1 MGTVPLTSMAEIA
14 PLRPA
19 ATVIVLRPSAPHP
32 FEVLLVR
39 RSDKVAFMAGAHV
52 FPGGRVDPTDDAA
65 PAEACEGFA
74 TLGRCTDLTAAD
86 EARYRVAAIRELIE
100 EAGVLL
106 ARRNGEMVDADTAA
120 AVRASL
126 QPHVSFVAQLA
137 AQGLTVALDAVMPFA
152 HWVTPEIEIRRFD
165 TRFLLARV
173 PADQDASHD
182 DGEMTDL
189 EWMAPADALARA
201 ASRAINLP
209 PPTWTTLTRLDTFAS
224 IDAAW
229 AWAAATPIPRIQP
242 GFHRQGDATIFT
254 LPGDPAFPG
263 PPAGGDLFE
272 QRRFEL
278 VDGAWQPAR
287 S

>member
-1 MGTVPLTSMAEIA
+1 MAEIA

-19 ATVIVLRPSAPHP
+19 ATVIVLRPSASHP

-65 PAEACEGFA
+65 PAEACDGAA
-74 TLGRCTDLTAAD
+74 TLGRCPDLTAD
-86 EARYRVAAIRELIE
+86 EEARYRVAAIRELVE

-106 ARRNGEMVDADTAA
+106 ARRDGAMADSATAA

-126 QPHVSFVAQLA
+126 RPDVPFVAQLA

-189 EWMAPADALARA
+189 EWMTPAAAIARA
-201 ASRAINLP
+201 TRGAIKLP
-209 PPTWTTLTRLDTFAS
+209 PPTWNTLAQLGNCAS
-224 IDAAW
+224 IDHAW
-229 AWAAATPIPRIQP
+229 AWAASTPMPRIQP
-242 GFHRQGDATIFT
+242 GFHRHGDATIFT
-254 LPGDPAFPG
+254 LPGDPSFAGPAHGAAF
-263 PPAGGDLFE
+263 AHS
-272 QRRFEL
+272 RFEL
-278 VDGAWQPAR
+278 VDGTWRPVR